1 MPIARKVLWGV
12 VLAGLVTALIAVG
25 AGYGSLVGL
34 ATLVFLVSLALAFM
48 GHPTLKSY
56 AFTIWVFA
64 FVAASM
70 FYPVA
75 FGTWFGFNLGG
86 LISPLIQII
95 MFGMGTTLSV
105 RDFGR
110 ILAMPWPVLVGMV
123 LQYSIMPFVGFGLAW
138 TFGFEPEIAAGVILI
153 GSAPGGVASNV
164 INYLARC
171 NVPLSVTMTAFSTML
186 SPLLT
191 PLMMKLLAAQY
202 VEVKFLNMMIDICN
216 MIVVPIIAG
225 LVANRILY
233 GRQQAFQHG
242 GSLAGIA
249 LASIMAAV
257 GTRFIPA
264 SLLGGLGT
272 GLIVCF
278 AMVALVA
285 VAKLVMDVWIRGP
298 KNWMDRTLP
307 VVSMMAICFIIA
319 IITARSS
326 EDLKRVGAAL
336 LAAGM
341 LHNLI
346 GYSLGYWGARA
357 LRLNVIDARTV
368 AVEVGMQ
375 NGGMASGLAMNTLH
389 SAKAALAPAIFG
401 PWQNVSGSILATW
414 WRGRMPSS
422 THEEVASKGS
432 DQQTGENESTN
443 KRE

>member
-1 MPIARKVLWGV
+1 MKRLWWGLAVAGLMGLLIALGTGHKSLLGPATLAF
-12 VLAGLVTALIAVG
+12 LAG
-25 AGYGSLVGL
+25 
-34 ATLVFLVSLALAFM
+34 LALAFM
-48 GHPTLKSY
+48 GHAGLKSY
-56 AFTIWVFA
+56 AFTVWVFA

-75 FGTWFGFNLGG
+75 FGKWFGFDLKF
-86 LISPLIQII
+86 LIVPLIQII

-105 RDFGR
+105 GDFGR
-110 ILAMPWPVLVGMV
+110 VLAMPWPVLVGMV
-123 LQYSIMPFVGFGLAW
+123 LQYTIMPFVGFGLAW

-186 SPLLT
+186 SPLMT
-191 PLMMKLLAAQY
+191 PLMMKILAGRM
-202 VEVKFLNMMIDICN
+202 VEVKFMNMMIDICN
-216 MIVVPIIAG
+216 MIVVPIVAG
-225 LVANRILY
+225 LIANRILY
-233 GRQQAFQHG
+233 GRHQVFQRG
-242 GSLAGIA
+242 GSLAALA
-249 LASIMAAV
+249 LASFIAGV
-257 GTRFIPA
+257 GIGLIPA
-264 SLLGGLGT
+264 SLLGGLRT

-278 AMVALVA
+278 ALVGVVAL
-285 VAKLVMDVWIRGP
+285 AKLVMDVWVRGP

-307 VVSMMAICFIIA
+307 TVSMTAICCIIA

-336 LAAGM
+336 LAAAM

-346 GYSLGYWGARA
+346 GYCLGYWGARA
-357 LRLNVIDARTV
+357 LRLNVVDARTV

-414 WRGRMPSS
+414 WRRRPAPAK
-422 THEEVASKGS
+422 EEAAPVAAI
-432 DQQTGENESTN
+432 
-443 KRE
+443 RETSMEETIE